1 MHITREMLQALLEG
15 RLAPQEL
22 VALVRD
28 HLLDLCPV
36 CRVEYDEHRRTLRGR
51 PSPEN
56 LALAL
61 DQVAARLPGV
71 EGERKKAMKW
81 LEEMRSLP
89 HEERLARLE
98 RARSRF
104 RGPAFVVLLLAETRS
119 YFTRDAPTALEWATL
134 AQAAAIRAPVDPELF
149 VRSLAYAGNAHRAC
163 GGFEQAARMLGL
175 ARQQLDRQHVTDPGV
190 AAEVDS
196 FLGSLYTNL
205 RRLDDAENVL
215 LRALMFC
222 RLAQDAEA
230 AARVLIQLS
239 LVYDFMGHPSTAA
252 ETVQQALS
260 LLGPGSN
267 EQLYL
272 MARFNLARYLH
283 AAGRSDEAREMLT
296 WDSDLYAER
305 ADAWTRLR
313 VQWLEGRILMDRD
326 DLAKAERL
334 LTGVR
339 AGFLETSPYDVAAV
353 SIDLALLYHRQHRH
367 RDLREAVSH
376 ALNVLIAHQ
385 NVHRDALAAI
395 QLLHQAAAEERLTAQ
410 LIVETATALQ
420 RSRGAGQADG
430 VVH

>member
-1 MHITREMLQALLEG
+1 MHITREMLDALLEG

-22 VALVRD
+22 VALLRD

-36 CRVEYDEHRRTLRGR
+36 CRAEYESHRRRLQGR
-51 PSPEN
+51 TSPEN

-61 DQVAARLPGV
+61 DQVAARLPQV
-71 EGERKKAMKW
+71 EKERKKAMEW
-81 LEEMRSLP
+81 LEEMRSLS
-89 HEERLARLE
+89 HDERLGRLE
-98 RARSRF
+98 RARRRF

-119 YFTRDAPTALEWATL
+119 CFARDAPTALKWATL
-134 AQAAAIRAPVDPELF
+134 AHEAAIRAPVDPELF

-163 GGFEQAARMLGL
+163 GGFEQAARMLSL
-175 ARQQLDRQHVTDPGV
+175 ARQQLDRQHVTDPLV

-196 FLGSLYTNL
+196 FLGSLYTDL

-215 LRALMFC
+215 LRGLMLC

-230 AARVLIQLS
+230 AARMLIQLAN
-239 LVYDFMGHPSTAA
+239 VYYYMNDPSTAA

-260 LLGPGSN
+260 LLGPRSE
-267 EQLYL
+267 EQVYL
-272 MARFNLARYLH
+272 GARLNLAQYLFS
-283 AAGRSDEAREMLT
+283 AGKLDEAHEILA
-296 WDSDLYAER
+296 WDAELFAGQTSFLKLR
-305 ADAWTRLR
+305 AE
-313 VQWLEGRILMDRD
+313 WLEARILMGREE
-326 DLAKAERL
+326 LPKAERL

-353 SIDLALLYHRQHRH
+353 SIDLALLYYRQHRH
-367 RDLREAVSH
+367 RELREAVSH

-420 RSRGAGQADG
+420 RSRGAAQADG